1 MSVLRATRGGKSVEY
16 PLTNGGVTVGT
27 ARECQIVVA
36 DPAGAPKHC
45 QIVKGPTGF
54 VVIDRSGA
62 PGTFVNGKKVQ
73 DHLLKQGDVIQIGAE
88 KFIFVESNPA
98 PAAAGGGAAPVR
110 RLPTPNRP
118 VTSGAAKA
126 PAATASATK
135 SPVAKRPPSGPRKLT
150 VKPGSVAR
158 VHKAH
163 SLFVLPSTRKGRV
176 IALSVGVGLLAL
188 GGVLFAAS
196 MGQVNSEEVKKQCL
210 QEVQACLAL
219 PDAEVFKKATLGE
232 GILANPDYRKYS
244 PVELRPLEKAWPEIK
259 ARAELEKKAG
269 TEVKAFLDKYRDLK
283 EGPPAEY
290 EKQSDSLYDQVKL
303 HLDAYGTTTFGPKLT
318 EVRNE
323 VMKYLE
329 NRMSTTWTAEVVQLR
344 KGVQKAIDA
353 ATYGAALVTINEF
366 GAKFREA
373 ENKQLAELL
382 QGEREKV
389 QREARKFVEKLKS
402 AEGSKEEKRKAM
414 EAARPGLKGCGEA
427 EKLLEKYI
435 NESK

>member
-1 MSVLRATRGGKSVEY
+1 MRGGKSVEY

-54 VVIDRSGA
+54 VVIDRSGS

-88 KFIFVESNPA
+88 KFIYVESNPA
-98 PAAAGGGAAPVR
+98 PAAPGGGTGPVR

-118 VTSGAAKA
+118 AAPGAAKA
-126 PAATASATK
+126 PAAAAAATK
-135 SPVAKRPPSGPRKLT
+135 APASNRPQIGARKLT

-163 SLFVLPSTRKGRV
+163 SLFVLPSTRKGRM
-176 IALSVGVGLLAL
+176 IALSVAVGLLAR
-188 GGVLFAAS
+188 GGARFTAS

-219 PDAEVFKKATLGE
+219 PDTDVFKKATLGE
-232 GILANPDYRKYS
+232 GILANPDYRKYA

-269 TEVKAFLDKYRDLK
+269 TEVTAFLNKYRDLK

-290 EKQSDSLYDQVKL
+290 EKQSDALYDQVKL
-303 HLDAYGTTTFGPKLT
+303 HLEAYGTTTFGPRLT
-318 EVRNE
+318 EIRNE

-329 NRMSTTWTAEVVQLR
+329 NRMSKTWTDEVVQLR
-344 KGVQKAIDA
+344 KSVQKAIEA
-353 ATYGAALVTINEF
+353 GTFGAALGLIDEF
-366 GAKFREA
+366 GKKFREG
-373 ENKQLAELL
+373 ENTQLRELL

-389 QREARKFVEKLKS
+389 QRLAKGFVERFNKF
-402 AEGSKEEKRKAM
+402 EGTKEEKRKAM